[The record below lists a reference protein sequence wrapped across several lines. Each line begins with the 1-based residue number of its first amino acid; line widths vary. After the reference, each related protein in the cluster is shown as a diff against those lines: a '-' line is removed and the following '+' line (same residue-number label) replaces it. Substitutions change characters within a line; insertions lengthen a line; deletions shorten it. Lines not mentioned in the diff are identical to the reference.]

1 MDNTENNIK
10 LTRYGRIK
18 NWNNE
23 REYIRLYYHDVI
35 KPKGAKTC
43 QYCNKVLACQSSLI
57 KHQKKN
63 IKCRLKKMELA
74 LQINNAID
82 TTFNNENNNNREKI
96 IY

>member
-1 MDNTENNIK
+1 MNNTENNIK

-43 QYCNKVLACQSSLI
+43 QYCNKELACQSSLI

-63 IKCRLKKMELA
+63 IKCRLKKMELE
-74 LQINNAID
+74 LQM
-82 TTFNNENNNNREKI
+82 K
-96 IY
+96 